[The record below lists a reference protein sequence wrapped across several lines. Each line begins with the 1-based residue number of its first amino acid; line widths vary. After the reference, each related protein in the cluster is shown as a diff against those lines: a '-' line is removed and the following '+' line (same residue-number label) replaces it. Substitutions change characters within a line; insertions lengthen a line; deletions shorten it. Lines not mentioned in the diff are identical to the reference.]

1 MKSAQEKRHMRLNG
15 IFAAL
20 TTPFDATGAVAA
32 DRLRENVARYNRAP
46 LAGYVV
52 VGSTGESVLLTRAEV
67 EQVFSAVRDA
77 AGSGRILIA
86 GTGSESTP
94 ETISRSKAAA
104 DLGYDGVLVKTPS
117 FYKSALTPDALVEH
131 YQRVADASKLPV
143 VLYSIPQ
150 LTGVALEAD
159 VVARLAEH
167 ANIIG
172 IKESSGNVQRVGEI
186 IAAVPDGFQV
196 VVGSADTLYSSL
208 LLGAVGGVL
217 ALADCLPELCIEL
230 HRAVA
235 ADQAAKSRD
244 LNRRILP
251 ASKKIV
257 RQLGIAGVK
266 CAMDY
271 RGYYGGPVRGPLRE
285 LSAAQKREVQVVVD
299 SLVATAAAD

>member
-1 MKSAQEKRHMRLNG
+1 MKLNG
-15 IFAAL
+15 IFTAI
-20 TTPFDATGAVAA
+20 TTPFNAEGAVAV
-32 DRLRENVARYNRAP
+32 DRLRENIARYNRLP
-46 LAGYVV
+46 LAGIVA

-67 EQVFSAVRDA
+67 EQVFSAVREA
-77 AGSGRILIA
+77 AAPGRILIA
-86 GTGSESTP
+86 GTGSESTS

-104 DLGYDGVLVKTPS
+104 SLGFDCVLVKTPS
-117 FYKSALTPDALVEH
+117 FYKSALNPDTLAEH
-131 YQRVADASKLPV
+131 YRRVADACQIPV
-143 VLYSIPQ
+143 ILYSIPQ

-159 VVARLAEH
+159 LVARLAEH
-167 ANIIG
+167 PNIIG

-186 IAAVPDGFQV
+186 IAAVPEKFQV
-196 VVGSADTLYSSL
+196 VVGSADTLYASL

-217 ALADCLPELCIEL
+217 ALADCLPELCIEV

-235 ADQAAKSRD
+235 SDQMANARD

-266 CAMDY
+266 WAMDY
-271 RGYYGGPVRGPLRE
+271 RGYYGGPVRGPLVP
-285 LSAAQKREVQVVVD
+285 LNSAQKHEVEAMVN

>member
-1 MKSAQEKRHMRLNG
+1 MKLNG
-15 IFAAL
+15 IFTAI
-20 TTPFDATGAVAA
+20 TTPFDAEGAVAV
-32 DRLRENVARYNRAP
+32 DRLRENIARYNRLP
-46 LAGYVV
+46 LAGIVA

-67 EQVFSAVRDA
+67 EQVFSAVREA
-77 AGSGRILIA
+77 AAPGRILIA

-104 DLGYDGVLVKTPS
+104 SLGFDYVLVKTPS
-117 FYKSALTPDALVEH
+117 FYKSALNPDTLTEH
-131 YQRVADASKLPV
+131 YQRVADASQIPV
-143 VLYSIPQ
+143 ILYSIPQ

-159 VVARLAEH
+159 LVARLADH
-167 ANIIG
+167 PNIIG

-186 IAAVPDGFQV
+186 IAAVPAKFEV
-196 VVGSADTLYSSL
+196 VVGSADTLYASL
-208 LLGAVGGVL
+208 MLGAVGGVL

-235 ADQAAKSRD
+235 SDQTANARE
-244 LNRRILP
+244 LNRQILP

-266 CAMDY
+266 CAMDF
-271 RGYYGGPVRGPLRE
+271 RGYYGGPVRGPLVP
-285 LSAAQKREVQVVVD
+285 LNSAQKHEVEAMVN

>member
-1 MKSAQEKRHMRLNG
+1 MKLNG
-15 IFAAL
+15 IFTAI
-20 TTPFDATGAVAA
+20 TTPFNAEGAVAV
-32 DRLRENVARYNRAP
+32 DRLQENIARYNRLP
-46 LAGYVV
+46 LAGIVA

-67 EQVFSAVRDA
+67 EQVFSAVREA
-77 AGSGRILIA
+77 AAPGRILIA
-86 GTGSESTP
+86 GTGSESTS

-104 DLGYDGVLVKTPS
+104 SLGFDCVLVKTPS
-117 FYKSALTPDALVEH
+117 FYKSALNPDTLAEH
-131 YQRVADASKLPV
+131 YRRVADACQIPV
-143 VLYSIPQ
+143 ILYSIPQ

-159 VVARLAEH
+159 LVARLAEH
-167 ANIIG
+167 PNIIG

-186 IAAVPDGFQV
+186 IADVPEKFQV
-196 VVGSADTLYSSL
+196 VVGSADTLYASL

-217 ALADCLPELCIEL
+217 ALADCLPELCIEV

-235 ADQAAKSRD
+235 SDQMANARD

-266 CAMDY
+266 WAMDY
-271 RGYYGGPVRGPLRE
+271 RGYYGGPVRGPLVP
-285 LSAAQKREVQVVVD
+285 LNSAQKHEVEAMVN

>member
-1 MKSAQEKRHMRLNG
+1 MKLNG
-15 IFAAL
+15 ILAAI
-20 TTPFDATGAVAA
+20 TTPFDGEGTVAV
-32 DRLRENVARYNRAP
+32 DRLRENIARYNRVP
-46 LAGYVV
+46 LAGYVA

-67 EQVFSAVRDA
+67 EQVFSAVREA
-77 AGSGRILIA
+77 AAPGRILVA

-94 ETISRSKAAA
+94 ETISRNKAAA
-104 DLGYDGVLVKTPS
+104 NLGFDGVLVKTPS
-117 FYKSALTPDALVEH
+117 FYKSALNADTLAEH
-131 YQRVADASKLPV
+131 YVRVADASKLPV
-143 VLYSIPQ
+143 ILYSIPQ

-159 VVARLAEH
+159 LVARLAEH
-167 ANIIG
+167 PNIIG

-186 IAAVPDGFQV
+186 IAAVPEGFQV
-196 VVGSADTLYSSL
+196 VVGSADTLYASL

-230 HRAVA
+230 YRAVA
-235 ADQAAKSRD
+235 ADQRASARG

-257 RQLGIAGVK
+257 RQLGIAGLK

-271 RGYYGGPVRGPLRE
+271 RGYYGGPVRGPLVPI
-285 LSAAQKREVQVVVD
+285 SAAQKREVEAVVN

>member
-1 MKSAQEKRHMRLNG
+1 MKLNG
-15 IFAAL
+15 IFTAI
-20 TTPFDATGAVAA
+20 TTPFNAEGAVAV
-32 DRLRENVARYNRAP
+32 DRLQENIARYNRLP
-46 LAGYVV
+46 LAGIVA

-67 EQVFSAVRDA
+67 EQVFSTVREA
-77 AGSGRILIA
+77 AAPGRILIA

-104 DLGYDGVLVKTPS
+104 SLGFDCVLVKTPS
-117 FYKSALTPDALVEH
+117 FYKSALNPDTLTEH
-131 YQRVADASKLPV
+131 YRRVADASQIPV
-143 VLYSIPQ
+143 ILYSIPQ

-159 VVARLAEH
+159 LVARLAEH
-167 ANIIG
+167 PNIIG

-186 IAAVPDGFQV
+186 IAAVPEKFQV
-196 VVGSADTLYSSL
+196 VVGSADTLYASL

-235 ADQAAKSRD
+235 SDQTANARD

-266 CAMDY
+266 WAMDY
-271 RGYYGGPVRGPLRE
+271 RGYYGGPVRGPLAP
-285 LSAAQKREVQVVVD
+285 LNSAQKHEVEAMVN